1 MGLPRDRARVAVGL
15 LIAALLVLDG
25 VVAARG
31 ALWYQSGDFFCI
43 YQGARSLVL
52 GHDPYDAVW
61 WASITGGIVPD
72 PFHGI
77 ASTSCTMFYPYPLW
91 DAVLLLPLGLFP
103 LEVAASLWMA
113 ISIGAAVFGIVSL
126 WRAYG
131 GTSRYA
137 GLFAALVVASQP
149 FSVFLVGGQSTAI
162 LLGLLGACSWSAARG
177 RERTAGAALALLALK
192 PQLVVLTLPAVLLR
206 AIADRRSRLV
216 RAAIVTGLLMV
227 VVPLA
232 FVPLWPVEWLGNV
245 GASRLDLV
253 RLLPTAWGFATD
265 VLGDPAW
272 GALVALGLV
281 AACAFLVRD
290 RSMPVV
296 IALTLPLSLF
306 VTPHAWSYD
315 FLICAPSWAFVLAR
329 SESAPR
335 SSGRW
340 MLLGVLVFASVL
352 PWILYAVGRERDL
365 ERLSAV
371 IPAGTALLVAA
382 VARVRRGTAT

>member
-1 MGLPRDRARVAVGL
+1 MAIPRDRARVAVGL
-15 LIAALLVLDG
+15 LIGALLLLAG
-25 VVAARG
+25 VIAARG
-31 ALWYQSGDFFCI
+31 ALWYQSADFFCL
-43 YQGARSLVL
+43 YQGARSLAL

-61 WASITGGIVPD
+61 WASITGGTFPD

-77 ASTSCTMFYPYPLW
+77 ASSSCTMFYPYPLW

-103 LEVAASLWMA
+103 LEVASSLWMA
-113 ISIGAAVFGIVSL
+113 VSIGAAVFGSALL

-131 GTSRYA
+131 GTPRYA

-162 LLGLLGACSWSAARG
+162 LLGLLGAFSWSAAQR

-192 PQLVVLTLPAVLLR
+192 PQIVVLTLPAVLVR
-206 AIADRRSRLV
+206 AIADRRARLV
-216 RAAIVTGLLMV
+216 RAAIVTGLLMI

-232 FVPLWPVEWLGNV
+232 FVPLWPVEWLRDV
-245 GASRLDLV
+245 GSSRLDLV

-265 VLGDPAW
+265 VFGDPAW
-272 GALVALGLV
+272 GALIALGLV
-281 AACAFLVRD
+281 VVCALLVRD
-290 RSMPVV
+290 LTMPAVL
-296 IALTLPLSLF
+296 ALTLPLSLV

-315 FLICAPSWAFVLAR
+315 FLILAPSWAFVLAR
-329 SESAPR
+329 SESARP

-340 MLLGVLVFASVL
+340 MLVGVLLFASVL
-352 PWILYAVGRERDL
+352 PWLLYAVGRERDL

-382 VARVRRGTAT
+382 VTRVRRSTAT